1 MAWPIRVA
9 RNAPTMPSTV
19 VRMKPLGLFGPGER
33 KRAMMPATKPTMM
46 IQIKP
51 PMLMVVVL
59 SPQMKIKSEPAGNLV
74 LSWQAPVR
82 RQMVDHLRQILA
94 EAVEQVVA
102 RHAAL
107 GCQRIDLVGAERIG
121 EIAGRD

>member
-1 MAWPIRVA
+1 MAWPIKVA
-9 RNAPTMPSTV
+9 RNAPTMPRMV
-19 VRMKPLGLFGPGER
+19 VRMKPLGLFGPGDR

-59 SPQMKIKSEPAGNLV
+59 SPQMKQKSESSGAPVVGR
-74 LSWQAPVR
+74 QAAVR

-94 EAVEQVVA
+94 EAIEQVVT

-107 GCQRIDLVGAERIG
+107 RCQ
-121 EIAGRD
+121 